1 MFSLWEACLGSVTGT
16 EWSPEHYWAWTQIQ
30 NWLEAS
36 LEHHWVWLNLL
47 QMDKPHL
54 FIYSLAVLE
63 VKVWNGSTL
72 FLLEILKER
81 HSLHLWLL
89 KASCIPWFMALP
101 LSSKPATLRLLW
113 VVFSPS
119 IFLSISHTYQ
129 YIHFDFCYR
138 VSFYLQSS
146 FILPLLK
153 KLVMTL
159 GPDNPG

>member
-16 EWSPEHYWAWTQIQ
+16 EWSPEHYWAWTQTQ

-36 LEHHWVWLNLL
+36 LEHHWVWLNLF

-89 KASCIPWFMALP
+89 KASCIPWFMAP
-101 LSSKPATLRLLW
+101 SIIFKASSTAPSLSGLFSLYLSLYLSHIPVYSLWFLL
-113 VVFSPS
+113 SC
-119 IFLSISHTYQ
+119 IFLSSVFLYTSP
-129 YIHFDFCYR
+129 FKETCDD
-138 VSFYLQSS
+138 
-146 FILPLLK
+146 
-153 KLVMTL
+153 T
-159 GPDNPG
+159 GPR